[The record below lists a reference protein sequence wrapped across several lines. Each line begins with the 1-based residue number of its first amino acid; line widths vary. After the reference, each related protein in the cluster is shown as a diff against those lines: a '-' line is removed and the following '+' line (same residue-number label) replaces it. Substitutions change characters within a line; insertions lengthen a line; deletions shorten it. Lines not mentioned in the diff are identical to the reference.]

1 MKVNNPPWK
10 QLSWSYYWG
19 CLSQALQAMRNSWN
33 SGGSYFGCLRWL
45 KFWLALFAV
54 KGWESFRWLTLHQGE
69 CKKVA
74 NTSATGLSKFC
85 SRIYLLRWMQDIVV
99 WAWEAA
105 CVLATE
111 DDINELSKFLSVDK
125 VTNLWVP
132 SQSCYRLL
140 CSFCHRAQVC
150 TSLLFYVIMCVP
162 GFSFQY
168 DIRKCNFSYI
178 MLHVCGQRSLFTSSR
193 HANPHHLH
201 MVSCIHQLNHA
212 HCSKH
217 HTSWSVSHH
226 LLICGWDWK
235 HGACNTTTTWIFT
248 TRSYKSV
255 WVPGHGRTQ
264 LEWLRVWW

>member
-10 QLSWSYYWG
+10 QLSWSYYGGAFLRPCKQWAIVG
-19 CLSQALQAMRNSWN
+19 N

-54 KGWESFRWLTLHQGE
+54 KGWKSFRWLTLHQGE

-132 SQSCYRLL
+132 FQSRYRLL

-150 TSLLFYVIMCVP
+150 TSFLFYVIMCVP

-168 DIRKCNFSYI
+168 DIRKCKFFIHY
-178 MLHVCGQRSLFTSSR
+178 VACVRSE
-193 HANPHHLH
+193 
-201 MVSCIHQLNHA
+201 VIVHQLQTCKSSPFA
-212 HCSKH
+212 HGVMHSSAKSCSLQQASH
-217 HTSWSVSHH
+217 IMISVPPSFD
-226 LLICGWDWK
+226 L
-235 HGACNTTTTWIFT
+235 
-248 TRSYKSV
+248 
-255 WVPGHGRTQ
+255 
-264 LEWLRVWW
+264 